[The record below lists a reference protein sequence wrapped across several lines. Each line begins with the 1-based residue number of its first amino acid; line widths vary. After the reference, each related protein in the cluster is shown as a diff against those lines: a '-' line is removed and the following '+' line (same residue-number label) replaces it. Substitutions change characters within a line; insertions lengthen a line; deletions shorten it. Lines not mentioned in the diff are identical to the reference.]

1 MWEVPM
7 LRLKRADV
15 VCDLDKDPESNAN
28 RGKVEEVL
36 LNGHVR
42 VTWKNGTMNDR
53 PLRKLGKVSA
63 HGWTFAIPPSV
74 RKEIKDKFLR
84 LSDKEIDAE
93 IGRLIGCSTG
103 TDD

>member
-1 MWEVPM
+1 VFH
-7 LRLKRADV
+7 LKRGDV
-15 VCDLDKDPESNAN
+15 VCDLDKEPESPN

-36 LNGHVR
+36 SNGHAR
-42 VTWKNGTMNDR
+42 VTWKNGTTNDR

-74 RKEIKDKFLR
+74 RKEIKDKFLQMT
-84 LSDKEIDAE
+84 DKEIDAE
-93 IGRLIGCSTG
+93 IARLIGSSTG